1 MLAVAV
7 ATKATAVAAVVVVAD
22 MAAALAAKAP
32 VAVAVAVAVAAVVAA
47 DVDAA
52 APVATA
58 DRLGVKRCRSQHKG
72 LLGALFLRPQKQR
85 QQRIGAHL
93 AAPVAVN
100 CRVKGG
106 ANG

>member
-1 MLAVAV
+1 
-7 ATKATAVAAVVVVAD
+7 

-32 VAVAVAVAVAAVVAA
+32 VVVAVVAVVAA

-52 APVATA
+52 ALVATA

-85 QQRIGAHL
+85 HQRIGAHL
-93 AAPVAVN
+93 AAPVAVH
-100 CRVKGG
+100 CRIKGG